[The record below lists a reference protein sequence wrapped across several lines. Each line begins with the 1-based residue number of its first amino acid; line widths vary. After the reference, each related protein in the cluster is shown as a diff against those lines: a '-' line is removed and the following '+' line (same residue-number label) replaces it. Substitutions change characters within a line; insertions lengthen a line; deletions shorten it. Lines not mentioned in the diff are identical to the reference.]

1 MQAIPF
7 GESYENKIVL
17 SIGYFDAVHIGHA
30 ALFSAARET
39 AEKLNAE
46 TAALVFKGGF
56 KRGGDVFTYDERL
69 LRLKTQGVERV
80 ICAPVTE
87 GFKNT
92 SATDFLNELF
102 GYYNIAGIVVGEDFT
117 FGKSAAGNAD
127 LLKAECEKRGVEFKA
142 VKKVKTDKG
151 EIASSTLVKKYLSL
165 GDVKSA
171 NAVIGSNYFV
181 TGVVQKGKQNGR
193 KIGFPTANIQPD
205 ADKYP
210 VKDGVYATLVIIAGD
225 VYGAIT
231 NVGTQPTFHGENR
244 VIETYID
251 GFSGNLYG
259 KILTVYFIDRIRDV
273 IAFDSVEGLKKQL
286 ERDLENVRD

>member
-1 MQAIPF
+1 MQAILF

-30 ALFSAARET
+30 ALFSAARGI

-69 LRLKTQGVERV
+69 LRLKTQGVKRV
-80 ICAPVTE
+80 ICATVTE
-87 GFKNT
+87 EFKNT
-92 SATDFLNELF
+92 SATDFLDELF
-102 GYYNIAGIVVGEDFT
+102 GYYNIAGVVIGEDFT
-117 FGKSAAGNAD
+117 FGKDASGNAD
-127 LLKAECEKRGVEFKA
+127 LLKIECEKRGVVFKA
-142 VKKVKTDKG
+142 VKKVKTEKG
-151 EIASSTLVKKYLSL
+151 EIASSSLVKKYLSV

-171 NAVIGSNYFV
+171 NSVIGSNYFI

-193 KIGFPTANIQPD
+193 KIGFPTANIKPSE
-205 ADKYP
+205 DKYP

-231 NVGTQPTFHGENR
+231 NVGAQPTFHGENR
-244 VIETYID
+244 VVETYID

-259 KILTVYFIDRIRDV
+259 KILTVYFIDRIRDI